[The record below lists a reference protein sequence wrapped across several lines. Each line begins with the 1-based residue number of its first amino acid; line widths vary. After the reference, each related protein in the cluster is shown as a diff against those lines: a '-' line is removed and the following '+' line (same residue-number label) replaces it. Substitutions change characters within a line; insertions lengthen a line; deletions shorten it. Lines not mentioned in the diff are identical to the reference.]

1 MKQYLQLPH
10 LVYSIGTDRQLNLAD
25 QQVGQLGVRRRI
37 EVTVESFLLV
47 PFLLEGTLM
56 VSLILERAAR
66 RLAGITSVRTLKPP
80 LSLPDIH
87 EALYWHPR
95 HTSDPGHRWLRER
108 LAAIASELHPRGPP

>member
-1 MKQYLQLPH
+1 MSASWAY
-10 LVYSIGTDRQLNLAD
+10 A
-25 QQVGQLGVRRRI
+25 VGST
-37 EVTVESFLLV
+37 VTVESFLLV

-66 RLAGITSVRTLKPP
+66 RIAGITRVGTLKRP

-95 HTSDPGHRWLRER
+95 HTSDPGHRLIAGKGGCIMILPDGSGDAIGPANNR
-108 LAAIASELHPRGPP
+108 L